1 MQLQGK
7 AVKCSSR
14 EPRWLSS
21 CPQATEPSLGFTVC
35 GKASSVGVPPWHVCR
50 CVHSTPPS
58 LRRRW
63 NGSIALRSSST
74 AGDAARANG
83 QLEGLLGEA
92 QRLLSAKEE
101 ADEDVRREEEGRH
114 GGKADCRCEMEHRA
128 HDLKVELALS
138 VISQLSHVAARSGLF
153 EGPRFPHL
161 LRGLTHQVDF
171 TFWILST
178 HVTC

>member
-1 MQLQGK
+1 MAELLRTGHGTQFRVYGL
-7 AVKCSSR
+7 R
-14 EPRWLSS
+14 ESKQRWRAAMA
-21 CPQATEPSLGFTVC
+21 CVQVC
-35 GKASSVGVPPWHVCR
+35 AQ
-50 CVHSTPPS
+50 TPPS

-171 TFWILST
+171 TVWILST